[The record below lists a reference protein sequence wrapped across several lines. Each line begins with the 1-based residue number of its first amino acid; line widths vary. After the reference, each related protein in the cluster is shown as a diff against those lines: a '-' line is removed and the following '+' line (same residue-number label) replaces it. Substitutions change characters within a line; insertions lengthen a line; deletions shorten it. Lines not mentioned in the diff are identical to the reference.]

1 MPVGCLCT
9 QLHLPFPCPEEVSMH
24 LVSGTKVCYRLFGAE
39 MHRLMAS
46 IVTVWSQ
53 LWILVFDLPRGSLSC
68 FQRAL
73 SSHHPPDKR
82 TWLQVLSNPR
92 IFKRCCNA
100 HPPINPSCRRMAEC
114 AHEEL
119 PGTITTVTFQNN
131 KHGLFVF
138 LLQMVVSFSRTT
150 EVSFTKEE
158 DGKGNIL
165 QFKVEQFPHQHC
177 YEG

>member
-24 LVSGTKVCYRLFGAE
+24 LVSGTKVCFRLFGAE

-53 LWILVFDLPRGSLSC
+53 LWILVFDFPE
-68 FQRAL
+68 AL
-73 SSHHPPDKR
+73 SPVFRELCHHSIPQINAPG
-82 TWLQVLSNPR
+82 LQVLSNPC

>member
-1 MPVGCLCT
+1 MTGLQTAMPVGCLCT

-73 SSHHPPDKR
+73 SSQHPPDKR

-138 LLQMVVSFSRTT
+138 FYCRWWFLFPALQKSPSPKRKMGREIFYNLR
-150 EVSFTKEE
+150 
-158 DGKGNIL
+158 
-165 QFKVEQFPHQHC
+165 
-177 YEG
+177 